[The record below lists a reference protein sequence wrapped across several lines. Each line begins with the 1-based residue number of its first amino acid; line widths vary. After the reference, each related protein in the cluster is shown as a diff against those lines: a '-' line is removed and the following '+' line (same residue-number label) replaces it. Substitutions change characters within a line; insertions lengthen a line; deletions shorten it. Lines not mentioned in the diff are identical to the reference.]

1 MKPIAWH
8 GLSAEQQFLSKTAKV
23 DTGQLVLN
31 DGQGGSPT
39 DLVTPQAV
47 VDLLRYMAG
56 RPDFA
61 RYEPVLPI
69 LGVDGSL
76 ADVQSGTP
84 AAGHVFA
91 KTGTLAS
98 GDILNN
104 RFVLTDKALGGYI
117 DTKDGRMLAFSLIV
131 NNVPLTRDQPGA
143 RGQRR
148 PRRRSAHSSGRVS
161 TECASVSRAR

>member
-1 MKPIAWH
+1 
-8 GLSAEQQFLSKTAKV
+8 
-23 DTGQLVLN
+23 LN

-47 VDLLRYMAG
+47 VDLLRYMQS

-61 RYEPVLPI
+61 RYEKVLPI

-76 ADVQSGTP
+76 SGVVPNSP

-104 RFVLTDKALGGYI
+104 RFVLSDKALGGYI
-117 DTKDGRMLAFSLIV
+117 HTKDGRILAFSLIV
-131 NNVPLTRDQPGA
+131 NNVPLTDINEVLGVNNDLGEISA
-143 RGQRR
+143 LLWAGQ
-148 PRRRSAHSSGRVS
+148 H
-161 TECASVSRAR
+161 